1 MWILQSIS
9 LNDILNLSQWIIVKN
24 GGKIM
29 YNNKKRGISL
39 IVVLIIL
46 VITVLI
52 ITSVVWVVKNIN
64 EKAKNKK

>member
-1 MWILQSIS
+1 
-9 LNDILNLSQWIIVKN
+9 
-24 GGKIM
+24 M

-52 ITSVVWVVKNIN
+52 ITGVVLVVKNSN
-64 EKAKNKK
+64 MNMTKL